1 METEEQRIDREFD
14 ELNEGIMATQIIEW
28 FEKEHPE
35 PKWTGAEEET
45 TEQFVEEWNIWQREL
60 VLYAAG
66 WKDALR
72 ELKWR
77 SQWIKDAKWVE
88 YFLQWFRC
96 NAETILWWRRE
107 NMLDEENIMYLRDCE
122 GVEGVLWCE
131 MLPVDIDGEDW
142 DYREPR

>member
-1 METEEQRIDREFD
+1 MKGEKMETEEQRIDREFD

-66 WKDALR
+66 WKDALKALQEQR
-72 ELKWR
+72 YLEWC
-77 SQWIKDAKWVE
+77 IKEEKKTTRWFE
-88 YFLQWFRC
+88 YVYQFPSEFVRVGPGGDL
-96 NAETILWWRRE
+96 LWWNLAVELNAVDSWRE
-107 NMLDEENIMYLRDCE
+107 ELGCPTMIE
-122 GVEGVLWCE
+122 
-131 MLPVDIDGEDW
+131 
-142 DYREPR
+142 